1 MSEGQPGLSG
11 QAGRAAP
18 LSRWSLFAYSLPA
31 APIAALGLPLVVH
44 LPTFYAQSMGLGLS
58 LVGLIFMLAR
68 FWDVITDPILGVLS
82 DKFETRWGR
91 RRHWIVLSVPI
102 LMLSVYMLFM
112 AEAPVSAAYLVFWLF
127 CLYVGWTLLTIS
139 HLSWGAEVTADY
151 HERSSVQGWRELLLL
166 VGVVVVMALPVYLG
180 YGDEQKSERV
190 AAMGWYVILLLP
202 VTVAF
207 AVWSVGERKSPRP
220 EHIGLRQAV
229 TILVENKPLRYVL
242 LVDLI
247 SGMSGGIVASLFL
260 FLAEDA
266 LKLGKFSN
274 ILLLCYFL
282 SGMIF
287 IPLVLW
293 ISRKFGKHQT
303 ASASALLNAVTIPLI
318 LFIPVG
324 SYFWAAAAWM
334 VFGIN
339 MAAGPLLFRS
349 LMADVADYDSVQSRQ
364 TRTGLFYA
372 LLAST
377 NKIGGAVA
385 IGLAYAAL
393 DMFGFDASHG
403 AHNTEAAIDGLRMVY
418 IWPATVISFFCA
430 LILWK
435 FPLGEAEQKANRAIL
450 DRRVLDAAAA
460 AVEMRTFAP
469 SDPQSSGA
477 PAD

>member
-1 MSEGQPGLSG
+1 MTGSQNEGLDLAERLGILLGGWDEEGAKTFAATGIILGGTMSEGQP
-11 QAGRAAP
+11 AREAP

-68 FWDVITDPILGVLS
+68 LWDVITDPILGVIS
-82 DKFETRWGR
+82 DKYETRWGR

-102 LMLSVYMLFM
+102 LMVSVYMLFM
-112 AEAPVSAAYLVFWLF
+112 AQAPVSPAYLVFWLF
-127 CLYVGWTLLTIS
+127 FLYVGWTLLTIS

-180 YGDEQKSERV
+180 YGDDHKAERV
-190 AAMGWYVILLLP
+190 AAMGWYVMLLLP
-202 VTVAF
+202 VAVLL
-207 AVWSVGERKSPRP
+207 AVWNVGERKSPRP
-220 EHIGLRQAV
+220 EHIGFRQAV
-229 TILVENKPLRYVL
+229 KILVENRPLRYVL

-247 SGMSGGIVASLFL
+247 SGMSGGIVASIFL

-266 LKLGKFSN
+266 LQLGKFSN

-282 SGMIF
+282 SGMVF

-303 ASASALLNAVTIPLI
+303 ASASALLNAVTLPLI

-324 SYFWAAAAWM
+324 NHFWAATAWI

-339 MAAGPLLFRS
+339 
-349 LMADVADYDSVQSRQ
+349 
-364 TRTGLFYA
+364 
-372 LLAST
+372 
-377 NKIGGAVA
+377 IGGRAF
-385 IGLAYAAL
+385 AL
-393 DMFGFDASHG
+393 PVPHG
-403 AHNTEAAIDGLRMVY
+403 
-418 IWPATVISFFCA
+418 
-430 LILWK
+430 
-435 FPLGEAEQKANRAIL
+435 
-450 DRRVLDAAAA
+450 RRC
-460 AVEMRTFAP
+460 RP
-469 SDPQSSGA
+469 
-477 PAD
+477 